1 MLTLGTLIKSTEA
14 AKRKEREKEKKE
26 GGGRRAEGGGWRVEG
41 GRGGKQGEKQILP
54 KAAPFHVHF

>member
-14 AKRKEREKEKKE
+14 AKRKEREKEKK
-26 GGGRRAEGGGWRVEG
+26 EGGGWRVEG